1 EFHYLAVGALHISP
15 REFWDLTPH
24 QLLSLADQHQAAQ
37 QTGGRRNP
45 EPATGA
51 SLLGLAGMRRR

>member
-1 EFHYLAVGALHISP
+1 MSP
-15 REFWDLTPH
+15 REFWELTPL
-24 QLLSLADQHQAAQ
+24 QLLSLADQHQAAH
-37 QTGGRRNP
+37 QTGGQRST